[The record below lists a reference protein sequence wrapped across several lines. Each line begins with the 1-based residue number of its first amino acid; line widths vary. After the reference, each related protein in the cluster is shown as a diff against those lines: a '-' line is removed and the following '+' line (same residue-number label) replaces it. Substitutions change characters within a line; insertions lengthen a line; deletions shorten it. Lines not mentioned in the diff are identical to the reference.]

1 MPLKQIRIAFEKRLY
16 NLDTG
21 FETSV
26 ENVSFDATAGTPYQY
41 IRLIPS
47 TPQNPTLG
55 DSFYREVGVCAITLC
70 YPTNQGSGTAADK
83 AEELRVWFK
92 RGTSME
98 QDGTTVTVN
107 RTPTI
112 GTAYIKDDRYCVP
125 VRIEYYA
132 NEW

>member
-16 NLDTG
+16 DLDNS
-21 FETSV
+21 FETSR
-26 ENVSFDATAGTPYQY
+26 ENLEYNPIEGTPYQY
-41 IRLIPS
+41 IRIVPS

-70 YPTNQGSGTAADK
+70 YPINEGSGDATTK
-83 AEELRVWFK
+83 AEEIRLWFK

-98 QDGTTVTVN
+98 QDGTIVTVN
-107 RTPTI
+107 RTPTLN
-112 GTAYIKDDRYCVP
+112 TAYINKDRYCLP
-125 VRIEYYA
+125 IRIEYYA